1 MSEQQIGN
9 PERGSNERPSNYE
22 ANAEPQ
28 IPRNSQDGSELQST
42 AEEKEEKCQS
52 ENKARFK
59 WRESM
64 PEGERWMKDGV
75 EKMGEHSDGSHGSVP
90 DNQDMNRDYPEDWT
104 SEKEAPFFSPQVNI
118 VCPSWK
124 QELPQENEEELPEK
138 RPLMEPHTTT
148 ISPVQYY
155 SELTEEDDDF
165 TYICDSDKLKLS
177 VGVAVAALL
186 FPLLVWGGYA
196 FLPFDAPLLDSAP
209 LRLVYT
215 LRCSFFAI
223 VPIML
228 GVMVQGVARLRYGAL
243 TPLYDGRVES
253 REVLVHWHFVSDSLA
268 LFLFYFLLLAVMA
281 TYISQDFLKIVPLL
295 TIVFTF
301 GRLIYWVCVSLGS
314 SVRGLGFGLS
324 FFPVLVML
332 GANLYF
338 VCSSL
343 REGAIFDV
351 APPTTA
357 PPPRQ
362 RWFG

>member
-9 PERGSNERPSNYE
+9 SQRGSNERPSNNE
-22 ANAEPQ
+22 ANPEPQ
-28 IPRNSQDGSELQST
+28 IPRKSQDGSELQNT
-42 AEEKEEKCQS
+42 AEEKEEKSHS

-64 PEGERWMKDGV
+64 PEGERWMEDGV
-75 EKMGEHSDGSHGSVP
+75 ERTGEHGDGSHGSVP
-90 DNQDMNRDYPEDWT
+90 DNQDMNREYLEDCIA
-104 SEKEAPFFSPQVNI
+104 EKEAPFFSPKVNI

-124 QELPQENEEELPEK
+124 QELPQENEEELLEK
-138 RPLMEPHTTT
+138 RPLMEPHTT

-155 SELTEEDDDF
+155 PEWTEEDDF

-243 TPLYDGRVES
+243 TPLYDRRVES

-314 SVRGLGFGLS
+314 SARGLGFGLS
-324 FFPVLVML
+324 FLPMLVML